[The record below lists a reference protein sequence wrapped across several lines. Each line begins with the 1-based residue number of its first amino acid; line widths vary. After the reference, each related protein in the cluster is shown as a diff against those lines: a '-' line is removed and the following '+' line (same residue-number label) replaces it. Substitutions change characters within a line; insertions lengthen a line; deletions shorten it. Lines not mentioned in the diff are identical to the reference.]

1 MFRFLVLRQSF
12 SKKLWSCSV
21 GFQLSEFRWRCFRDG
36 YIRILPGKIPINL
49 PAALQGPCL
58 STSVLIW
65 QRSFCSATV
74 VKALG
79 TWALGHLALCIFL
92 WSPPSPSSSPV
103 SYFLSVTV
111 VVAFSAFF
119 FESPLTGNVNGHP
132 LLLLKCLTV
141 SPSFPTG
148 KSLGIIVTYSSN
160 FILSGLSTS

>member
-36 YIRILPGKIPINL
+36 YIRILPGKIPMNL

-79 TWALGHLALCIFL
+79 TWALGHLALCICCTARSQSTWRSACVGGWMRLRFSGRTATRL
-92 WSPPSPSSSPV
+92 PKTEISTARRPACAAEVVHQKILLSSDGP
-103 SYFLSVTV
+103 
-111 VVAFSAFF
+111 
-119 FESPLTGNVNGHP
+119 
-132 LLLLKCLTV
+132 
-141 SPSFPTG
+141 
-148 KSLGIIVTYSSN
+148 
-160 FILSGLSTS
+160 